1 MFRIADLTFES
12 PFILA
17 PLAGYS
23 DLPFRLL
30 CRRYGAAYCVSEMI
44 SCHGLTYRQKKTSDM
59 LISIAEER
67 PVSFQLF
74 GADPEIMAG
83 AAEIISSFS
92 PDMIDIN
99 MGCPVKKVTKKGA
112 GAALMSTPEL
122 AKQILEKVI
131 SRTSVPVTVKIR
143 SGTHSGQINAVS
155 FAQMA
160 EQTGVAAITVH
171 GRTWKQGFTGFAD
184 RNIIARVKQS
194 VTIPVIGNGD
204 ILSYSDGLELMTET
218 GCDGVMIG
226 RGALGNPWVFCK
238 AGRPNNQ
245 DAIRRCARQHL
256 ELMEQFLPVEK
267 ILGYVK
273 NHISRYFKG
282 APGSSKMRQ
291 KIFSCGTIKELKDD
305 ILTPKNEKKPAP
317 FSLPARSLSLT

>member
-1 MFRIADLTFES
+1 MLRIADLTFES

-44 SCHGLTYRQKKTSDM
+44 SCHGLTYRQTKTSEM
-59 LISIAEER
+59 LISTSEER

-74 GADPEIMAG
+74 GADPGIMAD
-83 AAEIISSFS
+83 AAEILSSFS

-112 GAALMSTPEL
+112 GAALMSTPGL
-122 AKQILEKVI
+122 AKQILERVI
-131 SRTSVPVTVKIR
+131 SKTSVPVTVKIR
-143 SGTHSGQINAVS
+143 SGLHSGELNAVS
-155 FAQMA
+155 FAQMT
-160 EQTGVAAITVH
+160 EQTGVAAITIH
-171 GRTWKQGFTGFAD
+171 GRTWKQGFTGLAD
-184 RNIIARVKQS
+184 RNIMARVKRS

-204 ILSYSDGLELMTET
+204 VLNYSDGLEMMNET

-245 DAIRRCARQHL
+245 DAILRGARQHL
-256 ELMEQFLPVEK
+256 ELMEQFLPVER
-267 ILGYVK
+267 IIGYVK

-291 KIFSCGTIKELKDD
+291 KIFKCGTIKELKDD
-305 ILTPKNEKKPAP
+305 ILTPCKGV
-317 FSLPARSLSLT
+317 

>member
-1 MFRIADLTFES
+1 MLRIADFTFES

-30 CRRYGAAYCVSEMI
+30 CKRYGAAYCVSEMI

-59 LISIAEER
+59 LISTAEER

-74 GADPEIMAG
+74 GADPEIMAD

-112 GAALMSTPEL
+112 GAALMSTPGL
-122 AKQILEKVI
+122 AKQILEHVI
-131 SRTSVPVTVKIR
+131 SKTSVPVTVKIR
-143 SGTHSGQINAVS
+143 SGSDSGQINAVS

-160 EQTGVAAITVH
+160 EQAGVAAITIH
-171 GRTWKQGFTGFAD
+171 GRTWKQGFTGRAD
-184 RNIIARVKQS
+184 RSIIARVKQS

-204 ILSYSDGLELMTET
+204 ILSYLDGIEMMGET

-226 RGALGNPWVFCK
+226 RGALGNPWVFSK
-238 AGRPNNQ
+238 AGRPDNQ
-245 DAIRRCARQHL
+245 DAVLKGARQHL

-267 ILGYVK
+267 IMGYVK
-273 NHISRYFKG
+273 IHISRYFRG

-291 KIFSCGTIKELKDD
+291 NIFNCGTIRELKDD
-305 ILTPKNEKKPAP
+305 ILKAK
-317 FSLPARSLSLT
+317 SRDS

>member
-1 MFRIADLTFES
+1 MLRIADLIFES

-30 CRRYGAAYCVSEMI
+30 CKRYGAAYCVSEMI
-44 SCHGLTYRQKKTSDM
+44 SCHGLTYRQKKTSEM
-59 LISIAEER
+59 LISTAEER

-74 GADPEIMAG
+74 GADPEIMAD

-112 GAALMSTPEL
+112 GAALMSTPGL
-122 AKQILEKVI
+122 AKQILEHVI
-131 SRTSVPVTVKIR
+131 SKTSVPVTVKIR
-143 SGTHSGQINAVS
+143 SGSDSGQINAVS

-160 EQTGVAAITVH
+160 EQAGVAAITIH
-171 GRTWKQGFTGFAD
+171 GRTWKQGFTGRAD
-184 RNIIARVKQS
+184 RSIIARVKQS

-204 ILSYSDGLELMTET
+204 ILSYLDGIEMMGET

-226 RGALGNPWVFCK
+226 RGALGNPWVFSK
-238 AGRPNNQ
+238 AGRPDNQ
-245 DAIRRCARQHL
+245 DAVLKGARQHL

-267 ILGYVK
+267 IMGYVK
-273 NHISRYFKG
+273 NHISRYFRG

-291 KIFSCGTIKELKDD
+291 NIFNCGTIRELKDD
-305 ILTPKNEKKPAP
+305 ILKVKNHD
-317 FSLPARSLSLT
+317 S

>member
-1 MFRIADLTFES
+1 MFSIADLTFES

-44 SCHGLTYRQKKTSDM
+44 SCHGLAYRQKKTSDM
-59 LISIAEER
+59 LISTAEER

-74 GADPEIMAG
+74 GADPEIMAD
-83 AAEIISSFS
+83 AAEIIGSFS

-112 GAALMSTPEL
+112 GAALMSTPGL
-122 AKQILEKVI
+122 AKQVLEKVI
-131 SRTSVPVTVKIR
+131 SKTSVPVTVKIR

-155 FAQMA
+155 FAQMV
-160 EQTGVAAITVH
+160 EQTGAAAITVH

-204 ILSYSDGLELMTET
+204 ILSYSDGLKLMSET

-238 AGRPNNQ
+238 TGRPDSQ
-245 DAIRRCARQHL
+245 YAIMRCARQHL
-256 ELMEQFLPVEK
+256 ELMEQFLPVDN

-282 APGSSKMRQ
+282 SPGSSKMRQ

-305 ILTPKNEKKPAP
+305 ILI
-317 FSLPARSLSLT
+317 L